1 MPRRKQ
7 QKVFSKELKIHD
19 ELVAELQ
26 KNQQFRNCDFST
38 LEIIGLS
45 KKPPPRMLGKIVD
58 KVIRNLQRLIAIG
71 GKDKIMN
78 KKGLC
83 KAMGISRPTF
93 DKWCENGFIATDHAS
108 ELGCDPG
115 PFEPEVILNQLLGYR
130 SKP

>member
-1 MPRRKQ
+1 MPRRTLLKI
-7 QKVFSKELKIHD
+7 SAAELKIHD

-26 KNQQFRNCDFST
+26 KNPQFRNCDFST
-38 LEIIGLS
+38 LEIIALS
-45 KKPPPRMLGKIVD
+45 KKPPPRMLRKNAD
-58 KVIRNLQRLIAIG
+58 KVIRNLQRLLSIC
-71 GKDKIMN
+71 GKDKILN

-108 ELGCDPG
+108 ELGCNPG

-130 SKP
+130 NKP